1 MEEQIFEILNE
12 SFKRNLIYGRP
23 ATIKEASEKAVKEFT
38 NFIKWK
44 DHLKNEINTCFNPD
58 DKSRPK
64 VCYER
69 NGKHYTLE
77 ELYTYYQNHKT

>member
-12 SFKRNLIYGRP
+12 SFKRNLIYGRSV
-23 ATIKEASEKAVKEFT
+23 TIKEASEKAVKEFT
-38 NFIKWK
+38 NFIEWK
-44 DHLKNEINTCFNPD
+44 DHPKNEFNSCFNGT

-69 NGKHYTLE
+69 KEKHYTLQ
-77 ELYTYYQNHKT
+77 ELFIYWQNHKT